1 MVKVAIYGQTMPV
14 VCQSKRGCP
23 VVSID
28 QLRAMGTSNSDTMVE
43 DTATIGDYNPITKK
57 WS

>member
-1 MVKVAIYGQTMPV
+1 MVRVAIYGQTMPV

-28 QLRAMGTSNSDTMVE
+28 KIMAMNIS
-43 DTATIGDYNPITKK
+43 TAEEPYRTIGDYDPITKEWK
-57 WS
+57 